1 MKKLSSAL
9 LVAAL
14 SVAMVLPVFAAPSP
28 QATAK
33 PSVAVTTTTTTKAA
47 PTAAEAK
54 ATEAKANATV
64 AVAGAEVKVL
74 PVAVMDAVEDV
85 VENTTHLTN
94 LGVSSAAKLAAAFDL
109 KIEIPAGQTS
119 VSVPIKVNNAKVG
132 DYAVILHRMNNEAG
146 TWEKV
151 GEGFLGADMTVTGT
165 FTSFSP
171 VVVMVVDAA
180 DAKAGVKAPK
190 TGEF

>member
-33 PSVAVTTTTTTKAA
+33 A
-47 PTAAEAK
+47 
-54 ATEAKANATV
+54 AKANATV
-64 AVAGAEVKVL
+64 VVAGAEVKELPAANLDEYVEQIAESASVL
-74 PVAVMDAVEDV
+74 KD
-85 VENTTHLTN
+85 
-94 LGVSSAAKLAAAFDL
+94 LGVSTAAKFAAAFDL

-119 VSVPIKVNNAKVG
+119 VSVPIKVNNAKAG
-132 DYAVILHRMNNEAG
+132 DYAVILHRRADG
-146 TWEKV
+146 QWEKV

-165 FTSFSP
+165 FTNFSP
-171 VVVMVVDAA
+171 VMVMVVDAA
-180 DAKAGVKAPK
+180 VAKAGVKAPK